1 MRGRPGAAVMGR
13 GLCHEALEAAAGR
26 GRGGTRA
33 WLRGRRLAEAGG
45 SGMLIGLA
53 DATRPPGGGS
63 EAPYGS
69 PDRTELTE
77 RLAALTARELETAEL
92 VAQGLTSQAIADRL
106 YVSRRT
112 VETHAYR
119 AFRKTGVSSRT
130 ALAALMSRRRTG
142 SRFGD
147 ARGEED

>member
-1 MRGRPGAAVMGR
+1 M
-13 GLCHEALEAAAGR
+13 
-26 GRGGTRA
+26 
-33 WLRGRRLAEAGG
+33 
-45 SGMLIGLA
+45 
-53 DATRPPGGGS
+53 
-63 EAPYGS
+63 
-69 PDRTELTE
+69 
-77 RLAALTARELETAEL
+77 
-92 VAQGLTSQAIADRL
+92 AQGLTSQAIADRL